1 MIVTVGDKGLT
12 AITGER
18 ICTLS
23 ATFVATANSKPTI
36 FPKLYLCTSYAIP
49 LTYLDGALISSRIP

>member
-18 ICTLS
+18 ICTLF
-23 ATFVATANSKPTI
+23 ATFVATAKTLNLPFSPNYISTRPML
-36 FPKLYLCTSYAIP
+36 FYKLTSMG
-49 LTYLDGALISSRIP
+49 L